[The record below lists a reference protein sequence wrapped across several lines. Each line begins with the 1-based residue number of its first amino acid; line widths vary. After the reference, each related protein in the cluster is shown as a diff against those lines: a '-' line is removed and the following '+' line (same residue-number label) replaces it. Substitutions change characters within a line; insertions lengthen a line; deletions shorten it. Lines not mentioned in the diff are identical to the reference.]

1 LELLTKIVVFC
12 HPEQKRQPVNQFF
25 WSPSAQII
33 KIVNKNKHVALDM
46 IRFTPG
52 GISRAEMA
60 QRMDLSRA
68 AMTAIV
74 NDLLE
79 SNAVRETEARNRQ
92 SGRPPII
99 LEINAKRG
107 YVIGIDMGA
116 THLGIVLAD
125 FSAHVLDEVEIPS
138 IIADGPE
145 ICVRRADEQVRTL
158 LGKNNLTLNDILAIG
173 IGVPGPIA
181 SESGTVFAPPIMPGW
196 DGFPIQTALE
206 EKWRLPVALNNDA
219 ELGALG
225 EWAYGVGRGEN
236 YLAYIKV
243 GTGVGSGLLLNGQIY
258 RGATGSAGEIGHLT
272 IEENGPICA
281 CGNTGCLESVAGG
294 RAIAQQAQAAV
305 RAGRRT
311 LLSGMGSVETLSARD
326 VASAARRGDLVAQ
339 QIITRAGNYLGIAI
353 AGLVN
358 LVNPRL
364 VVVGGGVA
372 QIGDLLL
379 QPIRD
384 TVGRRSLQASART
397 VKINTAILHRRSS
410 SMGAIV
416 QALTIALHQVAERKE
431 VR

>member
-1 LELLTKIVVFC
+1 M
-12 HPEQKRQPVNQFF
+12 NQFF
-25 WSPSAQII
+25 WSPSTQIV
-33 KIVNKNKHVALDM
+33 KNVNKHAVLDL

-52 GISRAEMA
+52 GISRAELA

-74 NDLLE
+74 NDLLT
-79 SNAVRETEARNRQ
+79 SDVVRETESRNGQ

-107 YVIGIDMGA
+107 YVLGIDMGA
-116 THLGIVLAD
+116 THLGIILAD
-125 FSAHVLDEVEIPS
+125 FTAHVLDEVEIPS

-145 ICVRRADEQVRTL
+145 TCVRRADEQIRNL
-158 LGKNNLTLNDILAIG
+158 LAKNNLQFSDIISIG

-181 SESGTVFAPPIMPGW
+181 SEAGTVFAPPIMPGW
-196 DGFPIQTALE
+196 DGFPIQAALE
-206 EKWRLPVALNNDA
+206 EKWGLPVALNNDA

-225 EWAYGVGRGEN
+225 EWAYGAGRGEN

-272 IEENGPICA
+272 IEENGPLCT
-281 CGNTGCLESVAGG
+281 CGNAGCLEAVAGG
-294 RAIAQQAQAAV
+294 RAIAQQAQEAV
-305 RAGRRT
+305 LKGQRT
-311 LLSGMGSVETLSARD
+311 LLSGMGPVEALTARD
-326 VASAARRGDLVAQ
+326 VAAAARRGDLVSQ
-339 QIITRAGNYLGIAI
+339 QIIARAGRYLGIAI

-358 LVNPRL
+358 LVNPRM

-384 TVGRRSLQASART
+384 TIARRSLQASART

-410 SMGAIV
+410 GMGAIV

>member
-1 LELLTKIVVFC
+1 MS
-12 HPEQKRQPVNQFF
+12 QFF
-25 WSPSAQII
+25 WSPSTQIV
-33 KIVNKNKHVALDM
+33 KNVNKHAVLDL

-52 GISRAEMA
+52 GISRVELA

-74 NDLLE
+74 NDLLGTD
-79 SNAVRETEARNRQ
+79 VIHETEARNSQ

-99 LEINAKRG
+99 LEINAKHG
-107 YVIGIDMGA
+107 HVVGVDMGA
-116 THLGIVLAD
+116 THLGLVLAD
-125 FSAHVLDEVEIPS
+125 FSGHVLDEVEIPS
-138 IIADGPE
+138 NIADGPAA
-145 ICVRRADEQVRTL
+145 CLQRADEQVRSVL
-158 LGKNNLTLNDILAIG
+158 AKNNMQMSQIMAIG
-173 IGVPGPIA
+173 LGVPGPVA
-181 SESGTVFAPPIMPGW
+181 SEAGMVYAPPIMPGW
-196 DGFPIQTALE
+196 DGFPIQASLQ
-206 EKWRLPVALNNDA
+206 EKWGLPVALNNDA

-225 EWAYGVGRGEN
+225 EWAFGAGRGEN

-272 IEENGPICA
+272 IEENGPLCA
-281 CGNTGCLESVAGG
+281 CGNTGCLEAVAGG
-294 RAIAQQAQAAV
+294 RAIAQQAQEAV
-305 RAGRRT
+305 RKGQRT
-311 LLSGMGSVETLSARD
+311 LLATLGPAENLTARD
-326 VASAARRGDLVAQ
+326 VAAAARRGDLVAQ
-339 QIITRAGNYLGIAI
+339 QIITRAGRYLGIAI

-358 LVNPRL
+358 LVNPNV

-384 TVGRRSLQASART
+384 TVSRRSLQASART

-410 SMGAIV
+410 SMGAVV
-416 QALTIALHQVAERKE
+416 QALSIALHQVAERKE